1 MECWGKSKD
10 WWRDEPIFINS
21 SRCFVGTISFTVVNT
36 FIGFWCRICSKW
48 HITPWNYYVNQHS
61 TWCQR
66 WHAKAADFKDS
77 ISQSNSPFSDSRNG
91 AKNKLNHTVFT
102 DNYVF
107 LLKIGRFLELLLS
120 MDPAKNDIF
129 LCSGQK
135 IIILTQIIMLIWFSG
150 YMVYTYK

>member
-1 MECWGKSKD
+1 M
-10 WWRDEPIFINS
+10 DEPIFINS
-21 SRCFVGTISFTVVNT
+21 SRWFLGTVSFTVVNT

-48 HITPWNYYVNQHS
+48 HITQSKIRGKRKEIPWNYYVSQHS

-91 AKNKLNHTVFT
+91 AKNKLNHTVFN

-107 LLKIGRFLELLLS
+107 LLKIARFLELLLS
-120 MDPAKNDIF
+120 MDPAKNDTF
-129 LCSGQK
+129 LRSGRK
-135 IIILTQIIMLIWFSG
+135 IIILTQIIMLIWVSG
-150 YMVYTYK
+150 YE

>member
-1 MECWGKSKD
+1 MVWAEQPQGHLGAFCAPLELAQCPSWAWSETD
-10 WWRDEPIFINS
+10 LEE
-21 SRCFVGTISFTVVNT
+21 V
-36 FIGFWCRICSKW
+36 
-48 HITPWNYYVNQHS
+48 PWNYYVNQHS

-91 AKNKLNHTVFT
+91 AKNKLNHTVFN

-120 MDPAKNDIF
+120 MDPAKNDTF
-129 LCSGQK
+129 LRSGRK
-135 IIILTQIIMLIWFSG
+135 IIILTQIIMLIWVSG
-150 YMVYTYK
+150 YINIYIYIVINH